1 MGLLHRVGS
10 VWANLSYL
18 NFCRRLATVAEK
30 GLNNGIAKKLGLLV
44 VQNRLDRGRVT
55 VTQLTS
61 GWSMHRM
68 SNLSQSGTLPLRQI
82 HQIFTEILS
91 SFDPGSSVAVTYNG
105 PLFSVSLCIC
115 VYSFMLYVCLNSRSL
130 LSHGSR
136 CIE

>member
-10 VWANLSYL
+10 VWADLSHP
-18 NFCRRLATVAEK
+18 NFCRGLAAVAEK

-44 VQNRLDRGRVT
+44 AQNRLDRGRVT

-82 HQIFTEILS
+82 YQIFTEVLF
-91 SFDPGSSVAVTYNG
+91 SFDTGSSVAFTYNG
-105 PLFSVSLCIC
+105 PPLFCLSVYMCK
-115 VYSFMLYVCLNSRSL
+115 
-130 LSHGSR
+130 
-136 CIE
+136 